1 MEAFVWLTLAA
12 KHGAGHALAS
22 LEPIVEQ
29 MSIEEKR
36 AAQAQLA
43 AREGALARA
52 GLPSST
58 DGGM

>member
-1 MEAFVWLTLAA
+1 MAP
-12 KHGAGHALAS
+12 
-22 LEPIVEQ
+22 EPIVEQ

-52 GLPSST
+52 ALPAP
-58 DGGM
+58 DAGMPRNAP